1 MNSFHEVGYN
11 NYLSSLIKNDNKFI
25 YMKYIIN
32 KVNINNFEK
41 NI

>member
-1 MNSFHEVGYN
+1 MNSFHEVKYN
-11 NYLSSLIKNDNKFI
+11 NYLCGLVKNDNKFI

-32 KVNINNFEK
+32 KVDINNFEK